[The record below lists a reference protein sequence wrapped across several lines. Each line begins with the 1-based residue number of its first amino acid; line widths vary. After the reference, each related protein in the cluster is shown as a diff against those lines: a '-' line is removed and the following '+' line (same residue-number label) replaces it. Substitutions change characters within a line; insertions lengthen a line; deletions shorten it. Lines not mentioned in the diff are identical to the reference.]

1 MAGTSAQRKSD
12 LMTTAIVILLLSAT
26 GAGIGFSVGAL
37 LKPGE
42 DQVGAAS
49 AQDDKSSDASP
60 GTPAE
65 VSIAGE
71 LEGNSEKATAE
82 AEPENEANPSLR
94 IVPIPAVLTT
104 LAAPEG
110 KWIRLEGSILV
121 EAEAQTQSELLAE
134 KAGEQIL
141 TYLRTVRLDQLQGP
155 SGFLALRDDLNE
167 TVNALSGGEVR
178 AILIHGLLVE

>member
-1 MAGTSAQRKSD
+1 MAESSTRRKGD
-12 LMTTAIVILLLSAT
+12 FITTVIVVLLLSVA
-26 GAGIGFSVGAL
+26 GAGIGFAVGAL
-37 LKPGE
+37 LQPDQDASGIVADKPL
-42 DQVGAAS
+42 
-49 AQDDKSSDASP
+49 KSSGSEG

-65 VSIAGE
+65 GE
-71 LEGNSEKATAE
+71 QAAQMEGSDPEPSAE
-82 AEPENEANPSLR
+82 EESDEAADPSLR

-110 KWIRLEGSILV
+110 KWVRLEGSILV
-121 EAEAQTQSELLAE
+121 DAEGQTQPELLAE
-134 KAGEQIL
+134 RAGEQVL

-167 TVNALSGGEVR
+167 TVSALSGGEVR